1 MDIAELVNKFGFP
14 VIAAGG
20 MGYIIY
26 TIWIWATV
34 EIKPVL
40 SEANTTLIALID
52 RIRMLDND
60 LIRLNQKL
68 NIVLQLRGKQIESDR
83 HLEDVKTS
91 AEAQKKELEAA
102 AQQRKAAEELAHQHT
117 IDVQPNGTVS
127 VTDKHGDET
136 VKVNV
141 LPQENKE
148 KINEPNNRS
157 PSKGR
162 RSRKTDAGKPAEV
175 RGSDS

>member
-1 MDIAELVNKFGFP
+1 MDVADIVSKLGFP
-14 VIAAGG
+14 VLAAAGT
-20 MGYIIY
+20 GYIIY

-34 EIKPVL
+34 IIKPVL

-68 NIVLQLRGKQIESDR
+68 NIVLQLRGKEIESDR
-83 HLEDVKTS
+83 HLEDVKT
-91 AEAQKKELEAA
+91 AANAQKRELEAA

-141 LPQENKE
+141 LPQESREN
-148 KINEPNNRS
+148 INEPADGNT
-157 PSKGR
+157 SKR
-162 RSRKTDAGKPAEV
+162 RRIRKADAEPTPKE
-175 RGSDS
+175 